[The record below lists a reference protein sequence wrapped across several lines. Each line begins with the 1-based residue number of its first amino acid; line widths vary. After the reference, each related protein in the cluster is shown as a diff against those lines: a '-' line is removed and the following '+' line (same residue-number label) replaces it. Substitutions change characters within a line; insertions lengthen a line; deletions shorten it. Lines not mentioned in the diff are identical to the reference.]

1 VWFHP
6 TKVLFTKVCVK
17 GRVAH
22 NAEPSGEQVRE
33 QEQQQGN
40 ISHRPEYQQSCRAWP
55 LPVRLGINGQYMP
68 VHPEVFGQ
76 KWNLQLSVTLA
87 IPKLIKGNL
96 FDF

>member
-1 VWFHP
+1 MPNLLVNRYVSKNSN
-6 TKVLFTKVCVK
+6 KVTFPIGLSISKVVEL
-17 GRVAH
+17 G
-22 NAEPSGEQVRE
+22 
-33 QEQQQGN
+33 
-40 ISHRPEYQQSCRAWP
+40 P